1 MIDPVLALLPAI
13 GAGCLF
19 LSAGVHKL
27 RDFARFVP
35 TLAAYRLLP
44 AGWATVVAQAVIAAE
59 IAAGAAALAMPV
71 SPALGR
77 AGALGCAL
85 LLGAYAAAIAINLLR
100 GNTRIDCGCLGFGA
114 RVPELRWGLVGRNAL
129 LLAAVLAA
137 LLPVSPRPLVW
148 LDAVTVLGGLALM
161 ALIHAGADMAL
172 HLPRK
177 EIRS

>member
-137 LLPVSPRPLVW
+137 LLPVSPRPLVG